1 MSASDEEK
9 DEDRK
14 IAKRKCRVEEDF
26 WLFFEGNAWEL
37 KHVYWLKKGTSRQ
50 RKVKYTQKRLGI

>member
-1 MSASDEEK
+1 MK
-9 DEDRK
+9 K
-14 IAKRKCRVEEDF
+14 DF

-50 RKVKYTQKRLGI
+50 RKVKYTQKVRYLKGGNLILAGDFFLLDWKEI